1 MVDSFKR
8 HPAVKI
14 WIASLLTSKSM
25 KDEGEFGSTFFVVG
39 NRKVARVNL
48 IASIISVYK
57 NEDGSYASADIDD
70 GSGLIR
76 LKSWRE
82 DVKNLV
88 GLNVGDLVMVIG
100 RPREY
105 AEEIYVS
112 PEIVKRLDNPLWSK
126 LRKLELTRSLGE
138 PISVTTILKT
148 ENGGNNLETT
158 KESFVEEVVDNTE
171 SDNDRQKV
179 LNLIEKSGEMS
190 IDMIKQSLKLSSLD
204 TVIKSLVMDGEVY
217 QNRPGYLKIV

>member
-1 MVDSFKR
+1 
-8 HPAVKI
+8 
-14 WIASLLTSKSM
+14 
-25 KDEGEFGSTFFVVG
+25 
-39 NRKVARVNL
+39 
-48 IASIISVYK
+48 
-57 NEDGSYASADIDD
+57 
-70 GSGLIR
+70 
-76 LKSWRE
+76 
-82 DVKNLV
+82 
-88 GLNVGDLVMVIG
+88 MVIG

-112 PEIVKRLDNPLWSK
+112 PEIVKRLDNPLWSR

-138 PISVTTILKT
+138 AVSVTKILKT
-148 ENGGNNLETT
+148 ENGNNNVETV
-158 KESFVEEVVDNTE
+158 KESFTEEVVDNNPE

-179 LNLIEKSGEMS
+179 LNLIEKTGEMS